1 MKLSQGGTEY
11 AGHTPYNKA
20 VHTDDNEKNAAES
33 SKLLDDTIP
42 LQSSPQGSPVV
53 SWEGD
58 RGNSHQAP
66 ECLPRRV
73 IFEEVGDTVESSPT
87 QDFPTVTLAD
97 VMKGHDDKAPRNS
110 TGCGS
115 ASDSDL
121 SAELVRRWLL

>member
-1 MKLSQGGTEY
+1 M
-11 AGHTPYNKA
+11 
-20 VHTDDNEKNAAES
+20 
-33 SKLLDDTIP
+33 
-42 LQSSPQGSPVV
+42 V

-58 RGNSHQAP
+58 RGNSRQAP

-121 SAELVRRWLL
+121 SAERSIHAQVAALEADTPHKSLSWIQKG